1 MSINPDECSSEA
13 LGEKFPVSPATQA
26 GSHMESEEPGP
37 AKVGTIR
44 STIPGTGFY
53 SILFPSAEHPGN
65 DEAPAPEYFHDLN
78 LDQVIESITAGWK
91 DYDLAPFFH
100 QPLHDLDTIT
110 YRQDVMRDL
119 ERQPVMAAI
128 ESFSGGM
135 RAMRQHLARS
145 EKGYYRYDKLR
156 WFLGAAEV
164 YGESIERLAREL
176 ATAPLESR
184 GMAALRDYL
193 AEYGGSKPF
202 LDFLAEA
209 TAVASALAR
218 IRYSLLIHE
227 GSVTVRRYHDE
238 VDYTPLVEATFEKF
252 RRGAVKDYRIRFP
265 DGDGMNHIQAQIV
278 DRVALLYPEEF
289 RALETFCTH
298 HPGFLDREIARF
310 DREIQFY
317 TAYLAHIGRFRAA
330 RLLFCYPHLSR
341 SSKEVDCH
349 KAFDLALAEKLLA
362 EQRPIVCN
370 DFFLQGP
377 ERVLVVSG
385 PNQGGKTTFAR
396 MFGQV
401 HYLAS
406 LGCPVPGVRARLFL
420 FDHLFTHF
428 EREEDL
434 ATLRGKLKDDLVRIK
449 RVLDRATPNS
459 IILMNEIFASTTLQ
473 DQLFLS
479 RQVIARILELDLLA
493 VCVTFLT
500 ELAALSEKTVS
511 MVSKIDPADP
521 AIRTFELE
529 RRPADGLAYALAIA
543 EKYGVTYE
551 RLKERIQS

>member
-1 MSINPDECSSEA
+1 M
-13 LGEKFPVSPATQA
+13 
-26 GSHMESEEPGP
+26 
-37 AKVGTIR
+37 
-44 STIPGTGFY
+44 
-53 SILFPSAEHPGN
+53 
-65 DEAPAPEYFHDLN
+65 
-78 LDQVIESITAGWK
+78 IESITAGWK

-227 GSVTVRRYHDE
+227 GSVTVQRYHDE

-289 RALETFCTH
+289 RALETFCAH

-330 RLLFCYPHLSR
+330 GLPFCYPHLSR
-341 SSKEVDCH
+341 ASKEVDCH

-362 EQRPIVCN
+362 EQRPMVCN
-370 DFFLQGP
+370 DFFLRGP

-385 PNQGGKTTFAR
+385 SNQGGKTTFAR

-406 LGCPVPGVRARLFL
+406 LGCPVPGARARLFL
-420 FDHLFTHF
+420 FDRLFTHF
-428 EREEDL
+428 EREED
-434 ATLRGKLKDDLVRIK
+434 ATMRSGKLDEELARLSSIADAVTPDSLV
-449 RVLDRATPNS
+449 LFNESFAAT
-459 IILMNEIFASTTLQ
+459 NEREGSEIA
-473 DQLFLS
+473 
-479 RQVIARILELDLLA
+479 RQVVWAR
-493 VCVTFLT
+493 VRTS
-500 ELAALSEKTVS
+500 AARS
-511 MVSKIDPADP
+511 
-521 AIRTFELE
+521 
-529 RRPADGLAYALAIA
+529 RR
-543 EKYGVTYE
+543 
-551 RLKERIQS
+551 

>member
-1 MSINPDECSSEA
+1 
-13 LGEKFPVSPATQA
+13 
-26 GSHMESEEPGP
+26 MESEEPGP

-53 SILFPSAEHPGN
+53 SILFPSAEHTGN
-65 DEAPAPEYFHDLN
+65 DEAPALEYFHDLN

-227 GSVTVRRYHDE
+227 GSVTVQRYHDE

-289 RALETFCTH
+289 RALETFCAH

-330 RLLFCYPHLSR
+330 GLPFCYPHLSR
-341 SSKEVDCH
+341 ASKEVDCH

-362 EQRPIVCN
+362 EQRPMVCN
-370 DFFLQGP
+370 DFFLRGP

-385 PNQGGKTTFAR
+385 SNQGGKTTFAR

-406 LGCPVPGVRARLFL
+406 LGCPVPGARARLFL
-420 FDHLFTHF
+420 FDRLFTHF
-428 EREEDL
+428 EREED
-434 ATLRGKLKDDLVRIK
+434 ATMRSGKLDEELARLSSIADAVTPDSLV
-449 RVLDRATPNS
+449 LFNESFAAT
-459 IILMNEIFASTTLQ
+459 NEREGSEIA
-473 DQLFLS
+473 
-479 RQVIARILELDLLA
+479 RQVVWAR
-493 VCVTFLT
+493 VRTS
-500 ELAALSEKTVS
+500 AARS
-511 MVSKIDPADP
+511 
-521 AIRTFELE
+521 
-529 RRPADGLAYALAIA
+529 RR
-543 EKYGVTYE
+543 
-551 RLKERIQS
+551 